1 LTVVTGL
8 DYLLLGVRHS
18 TTPAPSKTT
27 PPSPKAKPAAIP

>member
-18 TTPAPSKTT
+18 TTPAPAKSS
-27 PPSPKAKPAAIP
+27 PSKAKPDAAIP